1 MSFPYYVPIH
11 VHTDFSLGDA
21 LLDVDDY
28 VGWAKENN
36 YPAIAVT
43 DHGNLSASLYFNQ
56 VATKAGIK
64 SLIGIE
70 AYCTFRKEFD
80 SEDKDEKRERDHF
93 ILLAKNYQ
101 GYLDL
106 CWLLGQSMR
115 NSFYYKPIILYEDLI
130 QYNKNLIVSTACMG
144 GRVPK
149 LIMENK
155 EKEAIEFINL
165 MKKTFGDDFYLE
177 MMEVQMAEQTAFNQ
191 WAIRNYKRLGLKL
204 IWTTDTHYF
213 KPEHVEAHDAMKLI
227 NSKASFQDEGWQKRV
242 YKSRNLW
249 LKKREDIIEE
259 AKALNYDLDVVN
271 EALDNT
277 IEIEQKI
284 EKIKLTRAPEVIMPK
299 FSDNSYE
306 ILENKVMDELVRRG
320 WDKRPGY
327 LERVKTELEVIKF
340 KRMEDYF
347 LIVADI
353 VNYAE
358 NNDVMCGCG
367 RGCFLP
373 GSKVRLANKELKNI
387 EEITEQEII
396 ISGSQNKREVLEV
409 YKYDIE
415 EVVTKITLVTG
426 ETLGNGCTLDHLV
439 KVIENSTEKE
449 TFIPAGKILP
459 GDYLFD
465 VDSGVLVK
473 VQKTENF
480 LYKGPVYDLNVD
492 IDHTYNI
499 NGYAVHNSGAG
510 SLVVCLLGIT
520 KIDPIKYDL
529 YFERFLNVKRLD
541 PPDIDLD
548 FDSKTRYKIEIYLKE
563 KYGINAVSHVI
574 SFGTFGI
581 KNSIKDVFRVY
592 FGTDK
597 KDSIDRLSK
606 CLEDDE
612 DDFDEALKKMVSLEG
627 KWAED
632 FIAEHKKQ
640 FDISRVLVGK
650 IRHYSKHAGGV
661 IIAPDSL
668 EKFIPIMRIGDDIT
682 TGYPEGGDTRLIT
695 DAGLMKFDLLGLN
708 ACTIING
715 TLKQLPGLTVSSITE
730 NDSDPKVLE
739 QFNKANTF
747 TIFQFEGKN
756 ITKFVKRAKPTKFV
770 DLVSINALYRPAVI
784 QAGGLDMYLK
794 NKENYDYEKAKSDPF
809 ERVLQDSYGLM
820 CFQESSMRVFQEL
833 GGFSLAE
840 ADESRHVF
848 KLLFKGKSDHTDFDH
863 MMAKFREG
871 CHKNTNYDDKRIEE
885 IMETMKS
892 FSKYSF
898 NKCISGSSKILVF
911 KKDSFEICKIE
922 ISELFEKQNEFTR
935 IALYEQNLK
944 RIIAA
949 NIKEV
954 VKTGI
959 KETYTV
965 KIGLSE
971 IRATLDHKFFTE
983 NGWKVL
989 RDITIKDKILVNDS
1003 IKSFSFLE
1011 IESVEK
1017 FGLEETYD
1025 IHVDHPDH
1033 NYIANHFVVHNSHS
1047 CAYAMMAYIM
1057 MYLRTYHPT
1066 QYFASLLSNTDNAES
1081 VQDGKKINLF
1091 QHYAMTIQKDYGIK
1105 IHKPD
1110 VNTSGADFFRVAED
1124 GGLMY
1129 ALGHIK
1135 DVGGKA
1141 AADIQEKQPFTSFR
1155 DFLTR
1160 VTRRIVNKRV
1170 IKALIYAEALKF
1182 GDTQQVFEK
1191 EFKEK
1196 IDEVSF
1202 LQMQFAHT
1210 GLVVSKDLKQATD
1223 KEYSLKG
1230 VEKAAAEGKY
1240 LTRKEAIPITVFI
1253 SKYRRLAGNSKKTG
1267 KPYIMYFATL
1277 YDGSATIGDCMLNDA
1292 EKLGLEEG
1300 DLVKGKI
1307 YFTEA
1312 KNKKYS
1318 EHAFYLDNIQKIY
1331 NTEKYDGFAK
1341 YQDKEE
1347 IKESIQEEKMEVIKE
1362 PIKVE
1367 EKPKFISRKRLVI
1380 EQIEM
1385 PLEIKKQEPEPKQE
1399 VPVNKPKFIS
1409 RRKIKTEQLELNL
1422 EVQKKEVIIKNKPKF
1437 ISRKKIN

>member
-177 MMEVQMAEQTAFNQ
+177 MMEVQMADQTAFNQ

-367 RGCFLP
+367 RG
-373 GSKVRLANKELKNI
+373 
-387 EEITEQEII
+387 
-396 ISGSQNKREVLEV
+396 
-409 YKYDIE
+409 
-415 EVVTKITLVTG
+415 
-426 ETLGNGCTLDHLV
+426 
-439 KVIENSTEKE
+439 
-449 TFIPAGKILP
+449 
-459 GDYLFD
+459 
-465 VDSGVLVK
+465 
-473 VQKTENF
+473 
-480 LYKGPVYDLNVD
+480 
-492 IDHTYNI
+492 
-499 NGYAVHNSGAG
+499 SGAG

-612 DDFDEALKKMVSLEG
+612 DNFDEALKKMVSLEG